1 MSNCKS
7 LHITTFYGPE
17 RTPAQ
22 PMTVRELNDARDV
35 CRYCPV
41 RPDCLAEA
49 LLTDEPV
56 GVWGGF
62 TRPERERMLKFYAP
76 RNGMVTVTVLRALS
90 ALGDNVLE
98 DAVVVFK

>member
-1 MSNCKS
+1 
-7 LHITTFYGPE
+7 
-17 RTPAQ
+17 
-22 PMTVRELNDARDV
+22 MTVRELEMARSV

-41 RPDCLAEA
+41 RSDCLTEA

-62 TRPERERMLKFYAP
+62 TRPERERMLRFYAP
-76 RNGMVTVTVLRALS
+76 RNGMVIITVMRAVA
-90 ALGDNVLE
+90 ALGDGVLE